1 MPGELYDYIV
11 SILAVGIIFVSGVL
25 AIPAINFINMRQ
37 VDEQQLRNTAL
48 NVFNAILLGAGSP
61 ADWGSVFPFEPE
73 SVDFFGLAYAG
84 QSSLYVLDADKL
96 QRLDEL
102 GPSFITYEEVKE
114 KLGLEEYGFNL
125 KIFRPFRVDW
135 AIELDP
141 DDESVW
147 FAVNVSRNE
156 DQRPLPNAEIKST
169 ILATARNVNPKGD
182 PIYRVTSPSVYFT
195 DALGF
200 CEANESIDV
209 PSDYILDSALALLE
223 VSVAGM
229 STIVTAQT
237 SLEYQNL
244 LKIHTFGDTITLTF
258 REDNETDPATWERRV
273 LDISSYN
280 YDEITQIFDGR
291 EALPPDL
298 KITQG
303 IGYETWSSV
312 FPGLATTN
320 PMLLL
325 FTLRVK
331 NPNRLIIIPGPFS
344 LWDAA
349 TVFDFGPESGQKG
362 YAAVK
367 LRRYV
372 VFSSMTFVAELT
384 LWKE

>member
-169 ILATARNVNPKGD
+169 ILATAQNVNPKGD
-182 PIYRVTSPSVYFT
+182 PIYRV
-195 DALGF
+195 
-200 CEANESIDV
+200 
-209 PSDYILDSALALLE
+209 ILDSALALLE

-237 SLEYQNL
+237 SLEHQNL

-291 EALPPDL
+291 EALPPNL

-349 TVFDFGPESGQKG
+349 TVFSFGPESGQKG